1 MYKIY
6 NQTCKYFLK
15 MDFDDVETCKKVIE
29 DLQDLT
35 ICYSDGKHPDKY
47 IIYKK
52 IFPKEVEK

>member
-35 ICYSDGKHPDKY
+35 VCYSDGKHPDKY
-47 IIYKK
+47 IIYKRV
-52 IFPKEVEK
+52 FPKEV